1 MSLIEDYGLFEPERK
16 LILLALSVPDE
27 RNVTATDILHL
38 NKILKLYQETTKSE
52 EIEFSNYNLG
62 AVSFDVQEDLDNLE
76 EMGLIERNNKEEYN
90 LTKEGKS
97 VINDLKNTVNKEKY
111 DQLIQAKKILNDLPY
126 DEILF
131 YMYKRFPQTQINST
145 QYRRLKTTSKVLIN
159 KLLNKSKINQTTAFQ
174 WLIES

>member
-76 EMGLIERNNKEEYN
+76 EMG
-90 LTKEGKS
+90 
-97 VINDLKNTVNKEKY
+97 
-111 DQLIQAKKILNDLPY
+111 
-126 DEILF
+126 
-131 YMYKRFPQTQINST
+131 
-145 QYRRLKTTSKVLIN
+145 
-159 KLLNKSKINQTTAFQ
+159 
-174 WLIES
+174 